1 MSKSVISEGKTTQEA
16 IEKGLKE
23 IKLPRELCEIK
34 ILEENKKSFFD
45 ILAPKI
51 VRVEIKE
58 IEARK
63 PEEVEIETTDEELNI
78 AKKDVEEFLNEFLN
92 RIYPEAKITV
102 EIKDKCLYISI
113 HGENIGNLIGYRG
126 ETLYSIENI
135 LKAIANKKSENRVV
149 VRLDIEDYKQK
160 RVETLEEVAK
170 KKASI
175 VERTGKMITLEPMKA
190 YERKIIHSVLQDNP
204 NVETRSIGQEP
215 KRRIVITKK

>member
-78 AKKDVEEFLNEFLN
+78 AKKDVEEFLNELKHEYEDFMRVNYPQVNIRKTLNEIGFNFIGVNEDFNIDKYSMPKSKNSVN
-92 RIYPEAKITV
+92 RIDYNYIAFNNFNSNTV
-102 EIKDKCLYISI
+102 QSKNEL
-113 HGENIGNLIGYRG
+113 
-126 ETLYSIENI
+126 TQ
-135 LKAIANKKSENRVV
+135 AA
-149 VRLDIEDYKQK
+149 
-160 RVETLEEVAK
+160 A
-170 KKASI
+170 
-175 VERTGKMITLEPMKA
+175 
-190 YERKIIHSVLQDNP
+190 
-204 NVETRSIGQEP
+204 
-215 KRRIVITKK
+215 